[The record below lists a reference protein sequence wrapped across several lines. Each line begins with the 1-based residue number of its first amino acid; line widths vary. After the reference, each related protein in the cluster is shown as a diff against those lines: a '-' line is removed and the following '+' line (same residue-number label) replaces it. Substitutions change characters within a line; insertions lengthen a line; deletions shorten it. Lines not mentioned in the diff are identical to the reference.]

1 MGCFSG
7 SLVEQLIHVPK
18 GYCRGPG
25 LAPLQPVPTCY
36 LLTFSLFHL
45 SLVISLIIAWSIDRS
60 YGGSYWGC
68 WLVDGPER
76 WIALAVF
83 SLLVSLKCSRWAGLG
98 WFKCLIRFVIRI
110 VFPPVSLW
118 FTLLNSGSSVTVK
131 SSHDNDMLACGRECV
146 QDLHMNKIDQLA
158 IRHERLTGWSPVQAV
173 HTENQPFPVSG
184 CSIATLLTGNSNN
197 TVIIPLCSGMLSL
210 IKRLISHS
218 EKY

>member
-45 SLVISLIIAWSIDRS
+45 SLVI
-60 YGGSYWGC
+60 
-68 WLVDGPER
+68 
-76 WIALAVF
+76 
-83 SLLVSLKCSRWAGLG
+83 
-98 WFKCLIRFVIRI
+98 RI

-146 QDLHMNKIDQLA
+146 QDLHMNKTDQLA

-184 CSIATLLTGNSNN
+184 
-197 TVIIPLCSGMLSL
+197 
-210 IKRLISHS
+210 
-218 EKY
+218 